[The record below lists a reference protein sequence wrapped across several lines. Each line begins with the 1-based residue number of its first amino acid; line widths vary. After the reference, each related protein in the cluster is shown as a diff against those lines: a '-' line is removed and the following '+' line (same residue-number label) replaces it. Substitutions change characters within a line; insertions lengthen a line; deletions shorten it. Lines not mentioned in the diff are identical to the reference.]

1 MISRHSCAWSQLRYR
16 VHRDSLYVTESN
28 MRLLQD
34 ASGLEFAQD
43 MLQNDENTPE
53 IKRAAAEILLATGNG
68 NVGQCPR
75 AWPSS
80 CSKLVVHYTTPTA
93 PPTHA
98 SQSARI
104 HLVYV
109 LP

>member
-1 MISRHSCAWSQLRYR
+1 
-16 VHRDSLYVTESN
+16 

-75 AWPSS
+75 AWLETCRTVHGSDAPSDP
-80 CSKLVVHYTTPTA
+80 CTPV
-93 PPTHA
+93 
-98 SQSARI
+98 SRI